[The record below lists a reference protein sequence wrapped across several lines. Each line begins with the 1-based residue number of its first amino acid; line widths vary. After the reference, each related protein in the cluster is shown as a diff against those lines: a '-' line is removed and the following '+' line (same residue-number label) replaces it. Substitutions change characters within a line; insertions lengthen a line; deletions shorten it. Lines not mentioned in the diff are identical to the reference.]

1 MTGPTYRFS
10 SDTAEMDR
18 ALTHRWLSEQ
28 AYWAKG
34 RTRDVH
40 ERAMDSSL
48 NFGMFDTATGG
59 QVAFARVIT
68 DGATVAWLADV
79 FVDESVRGHGVGI
92 ALMEGIM
99 AIVEPMDLKR
109 MGLVTADAHG
119 LYAKFGFARLTDPD
133 WHMARVR
140 AN

>member
-28 AYWAKG
+28 SYWALG
-34 RTRDVH
+34 RTREVH
-40 ERAMDSSL
+40 DRAMDGSL
-48 NFGMFDTATGG
+48 NFGMFDAESGA

-68 DGATVAWLADV
+68 DGATFAWLADV
-79 FVDESVRGHGVGI
+79 FVDEGVRGRGVGV

-109 MGLVTADAHG
+109 VGLVTADAHE
-119 LYAKFGFARLTDPD
+119 LYAKFGFAPLADPD
-133 WHMARVR
+133 WHMARLR
-140 AN
+140 AS